1 MSLFIENIVI
11 IILSSSVAA
20 FGLLYFRAILKLR
33 EINKV
38 VIDLFFKNTVLSQSI
53 DNTNLESV
61 SDIHKE
67 NFIKFLSDSRE
78 WAFEYIDTVQK
89 ELKSFIDEVDKDIK
103 YFDEYGEVGS
113 AYPHYDSMK
122 KISNAYKKIKTLLPE
137 DTNDRR

>member
-89 ELKSFIDEVDKDIK
+89 ELKGFIDEVDKDIK